1 MLANNNKFK
10 QLFVFTLLLG
20 ASILSHATDKGLFW
34 KLESP
39 SGITSYLFGTIHT
52 DDNRVADLSANVL
65 DAIKKTDTF
74 LMEAEPSQDTTSLML
89 TNGNVA
95 ELLTS
100 DEFDQVRELADF
112 HVMHMGAVMKM
123 KPWLL
128 AVIFDLPKPQTEFSQ
143 DNLLMAKSIDF
154 GKDVKGLET
163 SKEHFSIMDN
173 FSMDEQVVM
182 LRAVLKRTPEQKEA
196 DFERLLAAYLV
207 GDSDKLTALDEQI
220 TGGMLPVS
228 IWSKMRKSL
237 LDDRNLTMAKR
248 AIPLALEKPVFV
260 AVGASHLAGDNG
272 LISAFKKAGFK
283 LTAVAK

>member
-1 MLANNNKFK
+1 MQFKNNKCK
-10 QLFVFTLLLG
+10 QLIVSALLLS
-20 ASILSHATDKGLFW
+20 ASLLSHATEKGLFW

-39 SGITSYLFGTIHT
+39 TGVTSYLFGTIHT
-52 DDNRVADLSANVL
+52 DDNRVADLSNNVL

-74 LMEAEPSQDTTSLML
+74 LMEAEPNQDTTSLML
-89 TNGNVA
+89 TDGNVA

-143 DNLLMAKSIDF
+143 DNLLMAKSVDF

-163 SKEHFSIMDN
+163 SIEHFSIMDN
-173 FSMDEQVVM
+173 FSMDEQLVM

-220 TGGMLPVS
+220 TGGMLPIS

-283 LTAVAK
+283 LTAVEK

>member
-39 SGITSYLFGTIHT
+39 AGVTSFLFGTIHT

-74 LMEAEPSQDTTSLML
+74 LMEAEPSQDNTSLML

-143 DNLLMAKSIDF
+143 DNLLMSKSIDF

-173 FSMDEQVVM
+173 FSMDEQLVM

-196 DFERLLAAYLV
+196 DFERLLTAYLV

-283 LTAVAK
+283 LTTVAK

>member
-1 MLANNNKFK
+1 MRLPILYK
-10 QLFVFTLLLG
+10 LL
-20 ASILSHATDKGLFW
+20 ILLSFFIALQVQATEEGLFW

-39 SGITSYLFGTIHT
+39 SGVTSYLFGTIHT

-74 LMEAEPSQDTTSLML
+74 LMEAEPSQDNTSLML
-89 TNGNVA
+89 TDGNVA

-143 DNLLMAKSIDF
+143 DNLLMAKSIDL

-173 FSMDEQVVM
+173 FSMDEQLVM
-182 LRAVLKRTPEQKEA
+182 LRAVLKRTPEQKED

-220 TGGMLPVS
+220 TGGMLPIS

-272 LISAFKKAGFK
+272 LISSFKKAGFK

>member
-1 MLANNNKFK
+1 
-10 QLFVFTLLLG
+10 
-20 ASILSHATDKGLFW
+20 
-34 KLESP
+34 
-39 SGITSYLFGTIHT
+39 
-52 DDNRVADLSANVL
+52 
-65 DAIKKTDTF
+65 
-74 LMEAEPSQDTTSLML
+74 
-89 TNGNVA
+89 
-95 ELLTS
+95 
-100 DEFDQVRELADF
+100 
-112 HVMHMGAVMKM
+112 MGAVMKM

-163 SKEHFSIMDN
+163 SKEHFGIMDN
-173 FSMDEQVVM
+173 FSMDEQLVM

-196 DFERLLAAYLV
+196 DFERLLTAYLV

-283 LTAVAK
+283 LTTVAK

>member
-248 AIPLALEKPVFV
+248 AIPMALEKPVFV
-260 AVGASHLAGDNG
+260 AVGASHLAGNNG

-283 LTAVAK
+283 LTALAK

>member
-1 MLANNNKFK
+1 MRLPILYKLLILLSYFI
-10 QLFVFTLLLG
+10 TLQVQ
-20 ASILSHATDKGLFW
+20 ATEKGLFW

-39 SGITSYLFGTIHT
+39 TGVTSYLFGTIHT

-65 DAIKKTDTF
+65 DAIKQTDTF
-74 LMEAEPSQDTTSLML
+74 LMEAEPSQDNTSLML
-89 TNGNVA
+89 TDGNVA

-173 FSMDEQVVM
+173 FSMNEQVVM

>member
-1 MLANNNKFK
+1 MQFKNNKCK
-10 QLFVFTLLLG
+10 QLIVSALLLS
-20 ASILSHATDKGLFW
+20 ASLLSHATEKGLFW

-39 SGITSYLFGTIHT
+39 TGVTSYLFGTIHT
-52 DDNRVADLSANVL
+52 DDNRVADLSNNVL

-74 LMEAEPSQDTTSLML
+74 LMEAEPNQDTTSLML
-89 TNGNVA
+89 TDGNVA

-143 DNLLMAKSIDF
+143 DNLLMAKSVDF

-163 SKEHFSIMDN
+163 SVEHFSIMDN
-173 FSMDEQVVM
+173 FSMDEQLVM

-220 TGGMLPVS
+220 TGGMLPIS

>member
-1 MLANNNKFK
+1 MRIKNNKLH
-10 QLFVFTLLLG
+10 QIGLFICLLA
-20 ASILSHATDKGLFW
+20 ASIISHATDKGLFW

-39 SGITSYLFGTIHT
+39 TGITSFLFGTIHT
-52 DDNRVADLSANVL
+52 DDNRVADLSTNVL
-65 DAIKKTDTF
+65 DALKKTDTF
-74 LMEAEPSQDTTSLML
+74 LMEAEPSQDNTSLML
-89 TNGNVA
+89 ADGNVA

-100 DEFDQVRELADF
+100 DEFDQVRDLADF

-143 DNLLMAKSIDF
+143 DNLLMSKAMDF
-154 GKDVKGLET
+154 SKNVKGLET
-163 SKEHFSIMDN
+163 SIEHFSIMDN
-173 FSMDEQVVM
+173 FTMDEQVVM
-182 LRAVLKRTPEQKEA
+182 LRAVLKRSSAQKEA

-237 LDDRNLTMAKR
+237 LDDRNITMAKR
-248 AIPLALEKPVFV
+248 AVPMALEKPVFV
-260 AVGASHLAGDNG
+260 AVGASHLAGENG

-283 LTAVAK
+283 LTAQVK

>member
-1 MLANNNKFK
+1 MQFKNNKCK
-10 QLFVFTLLLG
+10 QLIVSALLLS
-20 ASILSHATDKGLFW
+20 ASLLSHATEKGLFW

-39 SGITSYLFGTIHT
+39 TGVTSYLFGTIHT
-52 DDNRVADLSANVL
+52 DDNRVADLSNNVL

-74 LMEAEPSQDTTSLML
+74 LMEAEPNQDTTSLML
-89 TNGNVA
+89 TDGNVA

-163 SKEHFSIMDN
+163 SVEHFSIMDN
-173 FSMDEQVVM
+173 FSMDEQLVM
-182 LRAVLKRTPEQKEA
+182 LRAVLKRTPEQKDA

-220 TGGMLPVS
+220 TGGMLPIS